1 MIVSSQLHAC
11 ISRTDRGEPVNAAS
25 HTLELFPALHGV
37 RVLRQWAGLCD
48 MTPDFSPIMDTPDL
62 LTPFRLS
69 RFAEGCL
76 VGGKAAAV
84 SHEPSLFT

>member
-1 MIVSSQLHAC
+1 MQ
-11 ISRTDRGEPVNAAS
+11 
-25 HTLELFPALHGV
+25 
-37 RVLRQWAGLCD
+37 RQWAGLCD

-69 RFAEGCL
+69 RFVEGCL

-84 SHEPSLFT
+84 SHEPSLFGGAYHLHPQRP